1 MVRGSKPLKRQADS
15 TLGTMRGAIP
25 ATARTMARMCSG
37 VVPQQPPTM
46 FTNPL
51 AANSLKISAVSPAV
65 SSYSPKALGS
75 PALG

>member
-1 MVRGSKPLKRQADS
+1 
-15 TLGTMRGAIP
+15 
-25 ATARTMARMCSG
+25 MCSG

-46 FTNPL
+46 LMNPL
-51 AANSLKISAVSPAV
+51 RANSPTSSAVSQAA